1 MQRGDKIKL
10 VNPKHWILEAFQ
22 NVFILIYPCEI
33 YPYVYILFTWKA
45 NALEAAVSTSYYL
58 LMSFYYFHR
67 FSWNEVAVN
76 LDPTVVLVWIGNIV
90 SLTYFDKVLKRKKR
104 F

>member
-33 YPYVYILFTWKA
+33 YPYVYILFTLKA
-45 NALEAAVSTSYYL
+45 NALEAAVSTS
-58 LMSFYYFHR
+58 
-67 FSWNEVAVN
+67 
-76 LDPTVVLVWIGNIV
+76 
-90 SLTYFDKVLKRKKR
+90 
-104 F
+104 